1 MRKDHQKNRAILIT
15 KIGLACVL
23 IVSAILLPSC
33 GNVITIESPFVTDAG
48 TSGKS
53 VKAGDENVNVYFQN
67 TESMAGFIGQ
77 QEDGKTDKITK
88 FKDKLCGVNQVM
100 EAIEAANHRIFGK
113 KESKYYRLGGDYS
126 SAYTEDQELEW
137 QQTDDYDFYK
147 SVDAYTV
154 GLSKGKLESDG
165 LIAMLFDKSAKVRFN
180 YSDFNIIVTSLT
192 EQKARY
198 IEVADY
204 LYKNIVS
211 KDGYSVVVLAVKAG
225 FYGKYSVVN
234 VNGGRND
241 GKNEIVSEFTSD
253 CMYPAFFVIMSGR
266 TEKVTS
272 YADVMAENLENFG
285 MPYLDGD
292 SFNSSKS
299 ACFTRVDVLTESGV
313 MPTEVD
319 YSLTAVPEKIEESDE
334 RRVRKVKNPE
344 YDDNNKVISS
354 VLKETLSGREA
365 NDARDVAIEDNDKT
379 INMILSDAQEYF
391 GRVDDTPNMFCLE
404 SKNIING
411 GNCNGKFMAALSV
424 PLNIGDVRYANPDA
438 IKKAIRDGQKSLSV
452 DLKKIVIKAYG
463 KLSYKDAEGNRV
475 SETGWYKLSEDSIRA
490 LYDRLQLDV
499 LISLDETYTEGVA
512 FSLKVLLNDKNAIK
526 SILKKADNFEISGL
540 DSDSGVNF
548 GLDGSKPVAIT
559 IPVDLLSKNGNTYS
573 DPVPDWI
580 RDRDT
585 TKIASTLAERV
596 RYNMGISRFY
606 GALVDYNNTG
616 ANDDLEHITD
626 VNLAVVLR

>member
-1 MRKDHQKNRAILIT
+1 MRKDHQRNRAILIT

-33 GNVITIESPFVTDAG
+33 EDVTTIESPFVTDAG
-48 TSGKS
+48 TSGKN

-126 SAYTEDQELEW
+126 SAYAEDQELEW

-165 LIAMLFDKSAKVRFN
+165 SIAMLFDKSAKVRFN

-211 KDGYSVVVLAVKAG
+211 KDGYSVVILAVKAG

-241 GKNEIVSEFTSD
+241 GTNEIVSEFTKE
-253 CMYPAFFVIMSGR
+253 CVYPAFFVIMSGK

-272 YADVMAENLENFG
+272 YTDVMTENLENFG

-299 ACFTRVDVLTESGV
+299 ACFTRVDILTESGV
-313 MPTEVD
+313 MPTEID
-319 YSLTAVPEKIEESDE
+319 YSLTAAPDE
-334 RRVRKVKNPE
+334 
-344 YDDNNKVISS
+344 DDNNKLISS
-354 VLKETLSGREA
+354 VVKKFPIGIEIDDAA
-365 NDARDVAIEDNDKT
+365 NSAIEDNDKT
-379 INMILSDAQEYF
+379 INLILRDPQEYF
-391 GRVDDTPNMFCLE
+391 GRVDGAPSMFCFK
-404 SKNIING
+404 SVDKIKDK
-411 GNCNGKFMAALSV
+411 CDRKYMATLSV

-438 IKKAIRDGQKSLSV
+438 IKKAIRDGQKSFSV
-452 DLKKIVIKAYG
+452 DLKKIVIKVYG
-463 KLSYKDAEGNRV
+463 TITYKGAEGNDV

-490 LYDRLQLDV
+490 LYDKHQLD
-499 LISLDETYTEGVA
+499 LFISLDETYTEGVA
-512 FSLKVLLNDKNAIK
+512 FSLKVLLSDKNSIK
-526 SILKKADNFEISGL
+526 TILKKVENFEFPGL
-540 DSDSGVNF
+540 GPDSGVSF
-548 GLDGSKPVAIT
+548 SRSDSKPFAIT

-606 GALVDYNNTG
+606 GALVDYNNTD

-626 VNLAVVLR
+626 VNLAVVLG